1 MSHFWNRSLRPDSDL
16 SVLTQISPSWL
27 RSLRSDSDISV
38 GWISIRSDSDINSCW
53 LNISVIKQKSQFW
66 LFKYLI
72 FVSDL
77 TVYSQRD
84 HFRLRPLIS
93 DLDPCYHSA
102 PFIVSQISLFW
113 PSTVE
118 LSVLHQMKVS
128 VQTQVSRFWFRF
140 IMFCLGYYTLTSTN
154 KIWQNT
160 FFTRGS
166 FLKKKKMDF
175 YRTQKSFH

>member
-16 SVLTQISPSWL
+16 SVLTQISPSWH

-38 GWISIRSDSDINSCW
+38 GWISTRSDSDINSCW
-53 LNISVIKQKSQFW
+53 LNISDIKQKSQFW

-93 DLDPCYHSA
+93 DWDPYY
-102 PFIVSQISLFW
+102 IQLRSLCLRSLSFDCL
-113 PSTVE
+113 E
-118 LSVLHQMKVS
+118 LSVLHHMKVS

-154 KIWQNT
+154 KIWKNT